1 MDDIVITS
9 NDQDGIRKLKQH
21 LFIHFQTKDLGKVK
35 YLLGIEIAQSKS
47 GVVMCQRKYVLNILE
62 EIGMLDCK
70 LRGVYSIST
79 FNDFYRLF
87 LSDRL
92 SWILMDFDGFIQS
105 S

>member
-1 MDDIVITS
+1 MNFKIFLLIF
-9 NDQDGIRKLKQH
+9 ILLIFLLKYS
-21 LFIHFQTKDLGKVK
+21 LIF
-35 YLLGIEIAQSKS
+35 
-47 GVVMCQRKYVLNILE
+47 
-62 EIGMLDCK
+62 
-70 LRGVYSIST
+70 RGVYSIST

>member
-1 MDDIVITS
+1 MELEDVGSSGHLKMTAMLKTVGSDLKHFTAKTREKGGRRGLS
-9 NDQDGIRKLKQH
+9 PWSIRCLSQT
-21 LFIHFQTKDLGKVK
+21 LF
-35 YLLGIEIAQSKS
+35 Y
-47 GVVMCQRKYVLNILE
+47 RE
-62 EIGMLDCK
+62 ERMLRL

-92 SWILMDFDGFIQS
+92 SWIFMDFDGFIQS

>member
-1 MDDIVITS
+1 MPKYFDPMIEKGLYKFKYFFQPNPFKNIKSKNIYNLTPVFYMFISLSCFDNNDDEGFLI
-9 NDQDGIRKLKQH
+9 
-21 LFIHFQTKDLGKVK
+21 F
-35 YLLGIEIAQSKS
+35 
-47 GVVMCQRKYVLNILE
+47 
-62 EIGMLDCK
+62 
-70 LRGVYSIST
+70 RGVYSIST

>member
-1 MDDIVITS
+1 M
-9 NDQDGIRKLKQH
+9 
-21 LFIHFQTKDLGKVK
+21 FILTNL
-35 YLLGIEIAQSKS
+35 S
-47 GVVMCQRKYVLNILE
+47 MT
-62 EIGMLDCK
+62 

>member
-1 MDDIVITS
+1 MEICRRLEFHVV
-9 NDQDGIRKLKQH
+9 DGKLPKACY
-21 LFIHFQTKDLGKVK
+21 T
-35 YLLGIEIAQSKS
+35 
-47 GVVMCQRKYVLNILE
+47 
-62 EIGMLDCK
+62 LDKNGRNELCIWVQN

>member
-1 MDDIVITS
+1 MQAVSSRITAL
-9 NDQDGIRKLKQH
+9 DQSSFVCGSIEH
-21 LFIHFQTKDLGKVK
+21 ILG
-35 YLLGIEIAQSKS
+35 
-47 GVVMCQRKYVLNILE
+47 
-62 EIGMLDCK
+62 